1 MTTNSNKKTHI
12 FLILSITFFLLFYL
26 CVIKIE
32 DFCLLNLYS
41 PNDSYMD
48 YLFNKGFLH
57 DNDIYSTLH
66 GPFEKSFAIPE
77 SAFLI
82 GGNDFLNFLVNLLIY
97 LWSIFTPSLI
107 KLTFCILGFI
117 FLILTLKTF
126 KDKKKLVFFILS
138 LIALVLYFLLP
149 LISFVE
155 GQLSNIGST
164 TFHTILFYLSTLI
177 SFGFEISIIA
187 LLATVY
193 IYVFLKLGIKQQIS
207 LIILVAV
214 ALSLPS
220 ILGNLYLLTY
230 NTSLRIDMTGTFY
243 FVSLFPSKLLYFIF
257 FACLLIS
264 RIIEAFNIIVGMIS
278 ILVVFIDLCKKHL
291 TKKDIIIC
299 ILSILFYLTFVTLTI
314 MLYIIPFIG
323 IQIYLSLQS
332 LNYNDINVGAIL
344 FATALISFI
353 YLTIISIV
361 ILCFSLFVLIIC
373 TIKYKKKWFIILY
386 ISLYLIFSNIIF
398 FFICTLIALLIFIL
412 FSVI

>member
-26 CVIKIE
+26 CVIKVE

-48 YLFNKGFLH
+48 FIFSNYIFHG
-57 DNDIYSTLH
+57 NDFYSALH
-66 GPFEKSFAIPE
+66 GPFEKNFIIPE

-82 GGNDFLNFLVNLLIY
+82 GGNDFFNFLVNLLIY

-107 KLTFCILGFI
+107 KLSFGILGFI

-126 KDKKKLVFFILS
+126 KDKKKLVFFVLS
-138 LIALVLYFLLP
+138 LIALVLFLLLP
-149 LISFVE
+149 LVPFVE
-155 GQLSNIGST
+155 GQLSNIEST
-164 TFHTILFYLSTLI
+164 AFHTILFYLSTSI

-187 LLATVY
+187 LLAAVY

-220 ILGNLYLLTY
+220 ILGNLFILTL
-230 NTSLRIDMTGTFY
+230 NTSLRIDMNSTFY
-243 FVSLFPSKLLYFIF
+243 YVSLLPSKLLYFISF
-257 FACLLIS
+257 VCVLIS

-278 ILVVFIDLCKKHL
+278 ILVVFIDLSKKHL

-299 ILSILFYLTFVTLTI
+299 ILSILFYLVFVTLTI

-323 IQIYLSLQS
+323 IQIYLFLQS
-332 LNYNDINVGAIL
+332 LSYTDINVGAIL
-344 FATALISFI
+344 FSTALISFI

-361 ILCFSLFVLIIC
+361 ILCFSLFILIIC

-398 FFICTLIALLIFIL
+398 FFICTIIALLIFIL
-412 FSVI
+412 FSII